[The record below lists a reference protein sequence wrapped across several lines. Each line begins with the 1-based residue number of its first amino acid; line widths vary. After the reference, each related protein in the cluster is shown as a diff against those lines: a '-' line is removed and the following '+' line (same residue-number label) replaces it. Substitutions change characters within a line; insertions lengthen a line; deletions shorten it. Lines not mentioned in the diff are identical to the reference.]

1 MKQYLFSLF
10 LTLLVIGCTE
20 QEIEPSFSL
29 QSDTDEITLSSEAN
43 AQATLRFTSTR
54 EWKATTRSEWLKVT
68 PTSGEAG
75 SCEVTVTA
83 YSSNSETTSRSAVLQ
98 LVSDGLTQSITVTQS
113 AADYVEPEQTIYY
126 VGAEETS
133 LQIHFTTNLST
144 DELSIYGTSSW
155 LVQPEDSRSDQSYIL
170 NLTAQSNTEET
181 PRMAYIY
188 FFKSTQ
194 DPQKDLPLNSITIIQ
209 DGKGATTSTDYSA
222 DKTVHILQQAS
233 QGTGLPIVLMGD
245 GFLDTEIADGTYDK
259 VMNSHGKPVYRRAA
273 EIPAQLF
280 QRVFRYSCIPHPTI
294 RWK

>member
-10 LTLLVIGCTE
+10 LILLVIGCTE

-29 QSDTDEITLSSEAN
+29 QSDTNEITLSSEAN

-83 YSSNSETTSRSAVLQ
+83 YSSNNETASRSAVLQ
-98 LVSDGLTQSITVTQS
+98 LVSAGLTQSITVTQS

-126 VGAEETS
+126 MGAEETS
-133 LQIHFTTNLST
+133 LQIYFTTNLST

-194 DPQKDLPLNSITIIQ
+194 DPQKDLPLNSIAIIQ
-209 DGKGATTSTDYSA
+209 EVS
-222 DKTVHILQQAS
+222 
-233 QGTGLPIVLMGD
+233 
-245 GFLDTEIADGTYDK
+245 
-259 VMNSHGKPVYRRAA
+259 
-273 EIPAQLF
+273 F
-280 QRVFRYSCIPHPTI
+280 QF
-294 RWK
+294 